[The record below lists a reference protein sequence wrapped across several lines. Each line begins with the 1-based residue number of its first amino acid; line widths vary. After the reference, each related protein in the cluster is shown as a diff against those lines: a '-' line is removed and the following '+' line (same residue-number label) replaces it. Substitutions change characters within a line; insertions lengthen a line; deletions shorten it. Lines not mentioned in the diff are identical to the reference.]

1 MDTQKIGAFF
11 KELRREKGL
20 TQEQLAEIL
29 HVSGRTV
36 SRWETGRNMPDLS
49 ILIEMAEFYH
59 VEVKELIDGERK
71 GERMDKELKETLIKV
86 ADYNKAEKE
95 KAVKVGNTAFA
106 IMYAICAVMIV
117 IQLAVTAN
125 LAAVAGETAV
135 LLIGGAVYLGITVYN
150 GLWGRASSFKDSPF
164 GDALISAICAG
175 IFTIFLSAA
184 YLRMGANMSQTVRV
198 GLIFFVAIAIVGN
211 IVLRTLSCFSRKRK
225 ESLSD
230 SGENEETRPRA
241 SGNISVKENGKRQG
255 DKKAAEKENAK
266 ETDCV
271 SVFTADGTTQAEMIL
286 HTLKENDV
294 LAYGQD
300 LGDAGFASV
309 RYGMGR
315 GIDDGI
321 AILVP
326 RDQSGRAIQIIK
338 EMGFE

>member
-59 VEVKELIDGERK
+59 VEVRELIDGERK
-71 GERMDKELKETLIKV
+71 GERMDKELKETLTKV

-95 KAVKVGNTAFA
+95 KAVKAGNTAFA

-164 GDALISAICAG
+164 GDVLISAICAG

-184 YLRMGANMSQTVRV
+184 YLRMGADMSQTVRV

-211 IVLRTLSCFSRKRK
+211 IVLRTLSCFSRK
-225 ESLSD
+225 
-230 SGENEETRPRA
+230 
-241 SGNISVKENGKRQG
+241 
-255 DKKAAEKENAK
+255 KAAEKENAK
-266 ETDCV
+266 EADCV

-326 RDQSGRAIQIIK
+326 RDQSDRAIQIIK
-338 EMGFE
+338 EMGLE

>member
-1 MDTQKIGAFF
+1 
-11 KELRREKGL
+11 
-20 TQEQLAEIL
+20 
-29 HVSGRTV
+29 
-36 SRWETGRNMPDLS
+36 MPDLS

-71 GERMDKELKETLIKV
+71 GERMDKELKETLTKV

-95 KAVKVGNTAFA
+95 KAVKAGNTAFA

-150 GLWGRASSFKDSPF
+150 GLWGRASSFMDSPF
-164 GDALISAICAG
+164 GDVLISAICAG

-184 YLRMGANMSQTVRV
+184 YLRMGADMSQTVRV

-211 IVLRTLSCFSRKRK
+211 IVLRTLSCFSRK
-225 ESLSD
+225 
-230 SGENEETRPRA
+230 
-241 SGNISVKENGKRQG
+241 
-255 DKKAAEKENAK
+255 KAAEKENAK
-266 ETDCV
+266 EADCV
-271 SVFTADGTTQAEMIL
+271 NVFTADGTMQAEMIL
-286 HTLKENDV
+286 HTLKENGV

-326 RDQSGRAIQIIK
+326 RDQSDRAIQIIK

>member
-59 VEVKELIDGERK
+59 VDVKELIDGERK
-71 GERMDKELKETLIKV
+71 GERMDQELKETLTKV

-95 KAVKVGNTAFA
+95 KAVKAGNTAFA

-135 LLIGGAVYLGITVYN
+135 LLIGGVVYLGITVYN

-184 YLRMGANMSQTVRV
+184 YLRMGADMSQIVRV
-198 GLIFFVAIAIVGN
+198 GLIFFVAIAIIGN
-211 IVLRTLSCFSRKRK
+211 IVLRMLSCFSRKRK

-230 SGENEETRPRA
+230 SGEDEETRLRT
-241 SGNISVKENGKRQG
+241 SVNTSAEEKIKRQG
-255 DKKAAEKENAK
+255 CGNVSKNEKAEEG
-266 ETDCV
+266 DCIN
-271 SVFTADGTTQAEMIL
+271 VFTADGTTQAEMIL

-300 LGDAGFASV
+300 MGDAGFASV

-321 AILVP
+321 AILVL
-326 RDQSGRAIQIIK
+326 RDQSDRAIQIIK

>member
-1 MDTQKIGAFF
+1 
-11 KELRREKGL
+11 
-20 TQEQLAEIL
+20 
-29 HVSGRTV
+29 
-36 SRWETGRNMPDLS
+36 MPDLS

-71 GERMDKELKETLIKV
+71 GERMDKELKETLTKVADYNKAEKEKAVKVGNTAFAIMYAICAVMIVIQLAVTANLAATLTKV

-184 YLRMGANMSQTVRV
+184 YLRMGALGITVYNGLWGRASSFKDSPFGDALISAICAGIFTIFLSAAYLRMGADMSQTVRV

-230 SGENEETRPRA
+230 SGEDEETRDCNRWQYRIKNA
-241 SGNISVKENGKRQG
+241 VMFQSQKKRI
-255 DKKAAEKENAK
+255 A
-266 ETDCV
+266 
-271 SVFTADGTTQAEMIL
+271 
-286 HTLKENDV
+286 
-294 LAYGQD
+294 
-300 LGDAGFASV
+300 V
-309 RYGMGR
+309 R
-315 GIDDGI
+315 
-321 AILVP
+321 
-326 RDQSGRAIQIIK
+326 
-338 EMGFE
+338 